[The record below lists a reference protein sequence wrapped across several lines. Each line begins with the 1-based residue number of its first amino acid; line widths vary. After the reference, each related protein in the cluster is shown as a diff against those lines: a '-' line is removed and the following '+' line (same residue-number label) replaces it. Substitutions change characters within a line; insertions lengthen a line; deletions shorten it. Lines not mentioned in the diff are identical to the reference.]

1 MSESKPAP
9 DLTDLAAP
17 DAEVASARIVF
28 RELDKSCRA
37 TRTYGLSNAITR
49 RFFDSLQ
56 TQMLSHLEQW
66 ASLAV
71 IVDRTELRLYGEVV
85 YRGEDS
91 LGESLAFRLYA
102 DGVREVRFEEGLDGE
117 DLQGFLDALWGRA
130 EEDEDDDVVT
140 RLWAKDLA
148 TISFVTAEDI
158 MQAPWAEELAPQEH
172 GFFAAPPASF
182 EGVLEREKKLA
193 AVAATASMTGPA
205 AAGENLTPG
214 AAGLVGFE
222 VSEEERRVLT
232 IDLTQERA
240 VDSSRSVLSMLE
252 AILQSETAPDL
263 LTRGLAAAPAIL
275 DALLAAGN
283 WSACARALSILE
295 EAPGANPSCEMT
307 HRLLAQRV
315 LQSLNLPERVA
326 LIGTGL
332 ATEAGRSMSGLSGVF
347 ARLGPPAV
355 GPLCGVLAGLTDEE
369 QRAALRD
376 TLIRL
381 GADNPEPALKGLADP
396 RPRYVRDLVTVI
408 VAWQQPQAADV
419 LAMLAHHPEA
429 EVREDALSSIARLHP
444 TGDAAQVVAFVSDA
458 DREVRLHALR
468 LLASARYT
476 GTWEQWK
483 AHLADPEKVIELPRA
498 EKRMLFQAVRATAGE
513 GAVPFWLEFLSGRGW
528 KQRQKKEET
537 ALLAIKAL
545 VSLATPVAR
554 EALEFGRK
562 EGSGAVRKA
571 CAAALDGWEKA

>member
-1 MSESKPAP
+1 MAEPRQGAEP
-9 DLTDLAAP
+9 TP
-17 DAEVASARIVF
+17 DAEIASARVVF

-37 TRTYGLSNAITR
+37 TRTYGLTNAVTR
-49 RFFDSLQ
+49 RFFDSLKEQ
-56 TQMLSHLEQW
+56 ILGHLDSW
-66 ASLAV
+66 PVLAV
-71 IVDRTELRLYGEVV
+71 IVDRTELRLYEESV

-102 DGVREVRFEEGLDGE
+102 DGVREVRFEQGLDE
-117 DLQGFLDALWGRA
+117 TDLQSFLDALWGHA

-158 MQAPWAEELAPQEH
+158 MAAPSAEELQPQEH

-182 EGVLEREKKLA
+182 EGVLDREKKLA
-193 AVAATASMTGPA
+193 AVAISASGTGPA
-205 AAGENLTPG
+205 AAGENLNP
-214 AAGLVGFE
+214 ASGLVGFD
-222 VSEEERRVLT
+222 VSDEERRILT

-240 VDSSRSVLSMLE
+240 VEPVRLALSMLD
-252 AILQSETAPDL
+252 AILRSETSPDVL
-263 LTRGLAAAPAIL
+263 SRGLAAAPAVL
-275 DALLAAGN
+275 DALLGAGN
-283 WSACARALSILE
+283 WSGCARALSILE
-295 EAPGANPSCEMT
+295 EAPDANAASELTQRMI
-307 HRLLAQRV
+307 AQRV
-315 LQSLNLPERVA
+315 VQSLNLPERVA
-326 LIGTGL
+326 LIGAGL

-347 ARLGPPAV
+347 ARLTPAAV
-355 GPLCGVLAGLTDEE
+355 GPLCGVLAGLTEE
-369 QRAALRD
+369 DHRAALRD

-381 GADNPEPALKGLADP
+381 GKENPEPALKGLADP
-396 RPRYVRDLVTVI
+396 RPQYVRDLITVI

-419 LAMLAHHPEA
+419 LAMLAHHAAP
-429 EVREDALSSIARLHP
+429 EVRADALASIARLRGS
-444 TGDAAQVVAFVSDA
+444 GDGAPVIAFASDA

-476 GTWEQWK
+476 AAWELWK
-483 AHLADPEKVIELPRA
+483 PHLTDLEKVIELPRA
-498 EKRMLFQAVRATAGE
+498 EKRLLFQALRASAGE
-513 GAVPFWLEFLSGRGW
+513 SAIPFWLELLSGRGW

-545 VSLATPVAR
+545 VSLATPAAR

-571 CAAALDGWEKA
+571 CATALEEFP